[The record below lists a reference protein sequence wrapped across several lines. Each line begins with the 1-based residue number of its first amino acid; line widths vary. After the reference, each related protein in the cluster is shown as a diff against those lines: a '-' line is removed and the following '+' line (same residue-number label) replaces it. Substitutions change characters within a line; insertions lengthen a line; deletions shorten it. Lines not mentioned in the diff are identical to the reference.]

1 MITTAQLE
9 LLYRFVGKL
18 HGDYIIEAREAD
30 IYHDQLS
37 SVIDFTTTYEY
48 VSIDH
53 FTPPVNYY
61 RVNTEVTSML
71 TDYCD
76 FKKL

>member
-1 MITTAQLE
+1 MITTEQLE

-18 HGDYIIEAREAD
+18 HDDYIIEAWEAD
-30 IYHDQLS
+30 MYHDQLS
-37 SVIDFTTTYEY
+37 SVIDYTTTYEY
-48 VSIDH
+48 ISSDH

-61 RVNTEVTSML
+61 RVNAEVTSML
-71 TDYCD
+71 TDYYD